1 MCVDVRD
8 AEEKLSWL
16 SRCLSKTRRGE
27 GKTQR
32 SRSLLNNT
40 NPEEGSGRIIQS
52 QLAFLCRANPFTSFT
67 LNTHD
72 GRRGR

>member
-40 NPEEGSGRIIQS
+40 NPEEGSDES
-52 QLAFLCRANPFTSFT
+52 FRASLLSFVAPIH
-67 LNTHD
+67 LLPSH
-72 GRRGR
+72 